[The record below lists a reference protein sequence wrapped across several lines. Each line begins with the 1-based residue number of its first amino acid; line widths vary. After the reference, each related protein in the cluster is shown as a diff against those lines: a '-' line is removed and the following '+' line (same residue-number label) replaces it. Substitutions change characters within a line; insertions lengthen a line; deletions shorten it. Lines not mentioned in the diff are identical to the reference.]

1 MPKAA
6 LNGASCYSRVT
17 EIAPIMIE
25 IPSYLIVYIY
35 ICIYMYIY
43 ICIYMYIYMCIYRYV
58 YIYVYIYILQ
68 VVSTVDSKS
77 FGIEF
82 SYSQS

>member
-35 ICIYMYIY
+35 IYMYIYICVYIYMYIYMYIY
-43 ICIYMYIYMCIYRYV
+43 IYIYIC
-58 YIYVYIYILQ
+58 ILQ

>member
-35 ICIYMYIY
+35 MCIY
-43 ICIYMYIYMCIYRYV
+43 ICIHIYMYIYMC
-58 YIYVYIYILQ
+58 IYILQ

>member
-35 ICIYMYIY
+35 ICMYIY
-43 ICIYMYIYMCIYRYV
+43 VYIYVYIYMYIYMCIYICIYIYICV
-58 YIYVYIYILQ
+58 YIYVYIASS
-68 VVSTVDSKS
+68 VNCRFK
-77 FGIEF
+77 EF
-82 SYSQS
+82 RY